1 MRIFSRPAVL
11 VALMLVFLLAFLF
24 GGPENIVDV
33 GAIRQSLGLRI
44 ANPNFSAAMIAVTQ
58 TGSAYATLGLGA
70 IAALWLWLRGARDRA
85 YLLAAMVIAERLTM
99 DGLKLLVGRPR
110 PSIDAHPVATHSS
123 SFPSGHATNTMAVF
137 VGIALFVAPAAYRKQ
152 AVIAAVSMSLL
163 VGFTRP
169 FLGVH
174 WPSDVIGGWALGL
187 AAVWIAVQ
195 VGNRS
200 GMLPLEPQHD
210 VVGGHRAAIDEGE
223 AA

>member
-11 VALMLVFLLAFLF
+11 IALALVFLLAFLL
-24 GGPENIVDV
+24 GGSENIVDV
-33 GAIRQSLGLRI
+33 AAIRRSLGIRI
-44 ANPNFSAAMIAVTQ
+44 AHPDFTAAMIAVTQ

-70 IAALWLWLRGARDRA
+70 IAALWLLLRGERGRA
-85 YLLAAMVIAERLTM
+85 YLFAVMVIAERLTM

-137 VGIALFVAPAAYRKQ
+137 LAIALFVVPAAYRRP

-174 WPSDVIGGWALGL
+174 WPSDVVGGWALGL
-187 AAVWIAVQ
+187 AAVWVAVA

-200 GMLPLEPQHD
+200 GVLTIEPQHD
-210 VVGGHRAAIDEGE
+210 VVGGHRAAIGE
-223 AA
+223 DQAA

>member
-1 MRIFSRPAVL
+1 MKIFSHPAVL
-11 VALMLVFLLAFLF
+11 GALLLVFLLGFLF

-33 GAIRQSLGLRI
+33 AAIRQSLGFRV
-44 ANPNFSAAMIAVTQ
+44 ANPNFTWAMIAVTQ

-70 IAALWLWLRGARDRA
+70 IAALWLWLRGARNRA
-85 YLLAAMVIAERLTM
+85 YLLTVMVLAERLTM

-137 VGIALFVAPAAYRKQ
+137 VGIALFVAPAAYRKH
-152 AVIAAVSMSLL
+152 AVIAAVAMSLL

-169 FLGVH
+169 YLGVH

-187 AAVWIAVQ
+187 IAVWIVLR
-195 VGNRS
+195 VGERS
-200 GMLPLEPQHD
+200 GVLAFEPQHD
-210 VVGGHRAAIDEGE
+210 VVGGHRASIDEGE
-223 AA
+223 PA

>member
-11 VALMLVFLLAFLF
+11 VALTLVFLLAFLL
-24 GGPENIVDV
+24 GGSENIVDV
-33 GAIRQSLGLRI
+33 AAIRRSLGIRFAHPDFTAL
-44 ANPNFSAAMIAVTQ
+44 MIAVTH

-70 IAALWLWLRGARDRA
+70 IATLWLLLRGERGRA
-85 YLLAAMVIAERLTM
+85 YLLAVTVIAERLTM

-137 VGIALFVAPAAYRKQ
+137 LAIALFVAPTAYRRP

-187 AAVWIAVQ
+187 AAVWIAVT

-200 GMLPLEPQHD
+200 GVLVFEPQHD
-210 VVGGHRAAIDEGE
+210 VVGGHRAAIGENE